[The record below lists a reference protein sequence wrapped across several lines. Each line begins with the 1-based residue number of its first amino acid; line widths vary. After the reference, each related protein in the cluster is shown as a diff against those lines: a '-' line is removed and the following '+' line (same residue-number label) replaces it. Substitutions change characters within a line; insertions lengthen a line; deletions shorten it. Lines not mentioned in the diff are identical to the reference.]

1 VVGARG
7 SAREQ
12 HREADWAL
20 MKLFATDLDGTLLDP
35 QDGIHPNDLAAIA
48 RARERGVI
56 VTLATGRLTSR
67 THPIASAIG
76 LDAPLV
82 CADGGV
88 LACSATQRLLRR
100 RALARPLVEVALD
113 VFEAASLARFVFT
126 HEAIHSCRRGEAHR
140 AYVRG
145 WSHAI
150 TAHADIRAVPL
161 WREDADAAIM
171 VAGIG
176 DAAAVERAR
185 DALSGHHSQ
194 LELFS
199 FAIGDV
205 HALRLMAKGA
215 SKGAA
220 LLELARELG
229 VAREHIAVAGDW
241 YNDISM
247 FEAAGHAFAMPHAPP
262 QVKAAASHVLDED
275 APRRG
280 AIAQVLE
287 RWLAELG

>member
-1 VVGARG
+1 
-7 SAREQ
+7 
-12 HREADWAL
+12 
-20 MKLFATDLDGTLLDP
+20 MKLFATDLDGTLLDR
-35 QDGIHPNDLAAIA
+35 QDGIHPSDLAAIE

-67 THPIASAIG
+67 THPIARAMR

-88 LACSATQRLLRR
+88 VACSVTERLLRR
-100 RALARPLVEVALD
+100 RALPQTLVEASL
-113 VFEAASLARFVFT
+113 ELLGAASLASFVFT
-126 HEAIHSCRRGEAHR
+126 HEAIHSCPRGAAHS

-145 WSHAI
+145 WSYAI
-150 TAHADIRAVPL
+150 TAHEDIRAASL
-161 WREDADAAIM
+161 WREDAQAAIM

-176 DAAAVERAR
+176 EPAAVKHAVRELERYR
-185 DALSGHHSQ
+185 PQ
-194 LELFS
+194 IELFQ
-199 FAIGDV
+199 FEIGGAHV
-205 HALRLMAKGA
+205 LRMMAKGA

-229 VAREHIAVAGDW
+229 VAREHLAVAGDW

-247 FEAAGHAFAMPHAPP
+247 FEVAGHAFAMPHAPAE
-262 QVKAAASHVLDED
+262 VKAVASCVLDDD

-280 AIAQVLE
+280 AIAEALD